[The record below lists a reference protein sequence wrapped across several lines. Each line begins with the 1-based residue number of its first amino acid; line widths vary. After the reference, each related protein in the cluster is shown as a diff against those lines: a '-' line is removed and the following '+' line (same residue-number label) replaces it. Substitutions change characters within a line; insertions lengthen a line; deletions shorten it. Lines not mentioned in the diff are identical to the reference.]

1 MMKDDINN
9 NVSGDF
15 VREMPK
21 QTRGTVTQIERKPME
36 MTEYVQF
43 RINAF
48 NERARKLYDV
58 MVTEKSLNDFKKEA
72 SAITS
77 EFVGKVRD
85 IVDVP
90 EIKWV
95 VEEIKSKPAELRKE
109 LASFYKDITGSVKKT
124 YFSLVWLYANYPN
137 VELKVNPDDGGNGD
151 GNAGST
157 HQKR

>member
-1 MMKDDINN
+1 
-9 NVSGDF
+9 
-15 VREMPK
+15 
-21 QTRGTVTQIERKPME
+21 
-36 MTEYVQF
+36 
-43 RINAF
+43 
-48 NERARKLYDV
+48 

-109 LASFYKDITGSVKKT
+109 LASFYKDITGSVKRHISRWFGYMQT
-124 YFSLVWLYANYPN
+124 ILTLS
-137 VELKVNPDDGGNGD
+137 
-151 GNAGST
+151 
-157 HQKR
+157 